1 MRRSTRENKVICDGT
16 FEEPDN
22 NKDTHIQASDVDEKP
37 IDESNAVVL
46 LFTDTNGKYAMK
58 GVELGQEIQTEIL
71 SSSPLDINCLFAP
84 AYYWGF
90 TMLKHVKTGY
100 YVGCDYTGKT
110 TLVRNLKPNYPN
122 PEILFIVN
130 ALNLI

>member
-1 MRRSTRENKVICDGT
+1 M
-16 FEEPDN
+16 
-22 NKDTHIQASDVDEKP
+22 SDS
-37 IDESNAVVL
+37 IDCFNCLIKIISNS
-46 LFTDTNGKYAMK
+46 K
-58 GVELGQEIQTEIL
+58 IL
-71 SSSPLDINCLFAP
+71 SFCKLTSSPLDINCLFEP

-110 TLVRNLKPNYPN
+110 TLVKNSMPNYPN

-130 ALNLI
+130 APDLI

>member
-1 MRRSTRENKVICDGT
+1 MSDSIDRFNCVI
-16 FEEPDN
+16 
-22 NKDTHIQASDVDEKP
+22 KI
-37 IDESNAVVL
+37 ISNS
-46 LFTDTNGKYAMK
+46 K
-58 GVELGQEIQTEIL
+58 IL

-90 TMLKHVKTGY
+90 TMLKHVNTGY